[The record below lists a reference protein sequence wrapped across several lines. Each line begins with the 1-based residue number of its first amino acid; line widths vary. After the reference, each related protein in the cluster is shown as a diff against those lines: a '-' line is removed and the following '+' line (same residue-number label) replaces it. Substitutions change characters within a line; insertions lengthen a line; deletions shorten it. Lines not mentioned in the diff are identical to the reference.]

1 MSGEADKP
9 YKEKEQELVELF
21 RRGEIGLERLEFE
34 AEAAAMLD
42 PEYQE
47 ELRKKARANRATRL
61 AKFSFRKRNNS
72 S

>member
-1 MSGEADKP
+1 MNDETDKP
-9 YKEKEQELVELF
+9 YREKEQELVELF
-21 RRGEIGLERLEFE
+21 RRGEISLERLDFE

-61 AKFSFRKRNNS
+61 AKFSFRKKKQ
-72 S
+72 